1 MRWSPH
7 VTVAAII
14 ERRGK
19 YLFVHE
25 NTTHGPVLN
34 QPAGHLEDTESLQ
47 DAIRREVME
56 ETGYQFNPQSLVGIY
71 QYRAPD
77 GHATYLRF
85 AYAGDVA
92 EPGDGHE
99 LDPIIIE
106 TLWLSRAELES
117 NTINLRSPL
126 VIQTLDDY
134 ESGQRYPL
142 DIIEQLV

>member
-1 MRWSPH
+1 M
-7 VTVAAII
+7 
-14 ERRGK
+14 
-19 YLFVHE
+19 
-25 NTTHGPVLN
+25 
-34 QPAGHLEDTESLQ
+34 
-47 DAIRREVME
+47 
-56 ETGYQFNPQSLVGIY
+56 GIY

-85 AYAGDVA
+85 AYTGDVA
-92 EPGDGHE
+92 ETGNDHE
-99 LDPIIIE
+99 RDPIIIE

-117 NTINLRSPL
+117 NSINLRSPL